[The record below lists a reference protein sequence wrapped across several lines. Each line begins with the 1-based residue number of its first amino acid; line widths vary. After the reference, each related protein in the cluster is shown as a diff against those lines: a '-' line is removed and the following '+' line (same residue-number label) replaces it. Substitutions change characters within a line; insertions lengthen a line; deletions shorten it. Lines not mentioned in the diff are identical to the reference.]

1 MWWSKKED
9 KPVDVQAEQ
18 AAKEAINQQA
28 PVTQHTQTQPPQTRE
43 QEEQA
48 QLEERAEK
56 SQQAVK
62 DMLSYKQQDSTQR
75 FNTKPEARIL
85 SVLIAT
91 ASFGFLSGFYTGYK
105 RNALR
110 FLAENSH
117 RMPKTVQ
124 GWYYYHK
131 NKNYHVLSG
140 GMALGFKYAAT
151 MTTCGLAFFGLEA
164 YLDHTRGTIDF
175 FNTLAS
181 TMTAGSVYSLWY
193 RLSRQQALNN
203 LRRGAVAGLALGLA
217 QDGLRYARGNDLWY
231 LPNALNHQKKPEEE
245 VMHA

>member
-9 KPVDVQAEQ
+9 KPAEQ
-18 AAKEAINQQA
+18 AAKEAVNQQPPA
-28 PVTQHTQTQPPQTRE
+28 QQTQEPQTW
-43 QEEQA
+43 EEEKA
-48 QLEERAEK
+48 ERAEK
-56 SQQAVK
+56 SSQAVR
-62 DMLSYKQQDSTQR
+62 DILSYKQQDSTQR

-85 SVLIAT
+85 SVVIAT
-91 ASFGFLSGFYTGYK
+91 TSFGFLSGFYTGYK

-140 GMALGFKYAAT
+140 GMAQGFKYAAT
-151 MTTCGLAFFGLEA
+151 MTTCGIAFFGLEA
-164 YLDHTRGTIDF
+164 YLDHVRGTIDF
-175 FNTLAS
+175 FNTLAA
-181 TMTAGSVYSLWY
+181 TMAAGSVYSLWY
-193 RLSRQQALNN
+193 RLSRQQTINT

-217 QDGLRYARGNDLWY
+217 QDGLRYVRGNDLWY
-231 LPNALNHQKKPEEE
+231 LPSALNHKKKEEE
-245 VMHA
+245 IMHV